1 MSLMTGGQVLVP
13 NYVCR
18 KGEDLVAIIGDLES
32 SSTYMISQLIGLYHY
47 PQISYGAMDPIFTD
61 RVQFPHVYRTVPN
74 QNYQHRA
81 VVQLLRHFA
90 WTWVGIL
97 SADDDSSERG
107 SRDLKN
113 LILSSGGCVEFMY
126 TVSDNRQ
133 RENVEEKM
141 MLSSA
146 RVVIVNSD
154 VHSSSS
160 VILHLS
166 IMKSGKVWIF
176 LSGLTYFQ
184 LSEVAYI
191 PEVLNGSLTF
201 LLHKGDIPGLREF
214 IYNYTPYGHKED
226 YLLKDVWIGLFGCYP
241 VLANINR
248 AIPALDPCS
257 GDETLESV
265 SLHLYDVVNFR
276 IVHSIYTAVYIVA
289 NSLHEMLMDKSHG
302 IIMEPSIPERP
313 LQPWKLNGYLKRLHF
328 TSGSGDDIY
337 FSKDGEITRDLD
349 IQNWLIKSVDYTDK
363 TSINVED
370 VQAIDVGTYN
380 LSAPEDQRLVINDSH
395 ISWHHSFTQLPRS
408 SCSETCE
415 PGYRKRTESF
425 HICCYSCVVCSEGE
439 ISNTSDADECVKC
452 PEDHYSNEMRT
463 SCLLKTIEF
472 LSYDDGLGMCLALL
486 SIILCMMTCAVLGI
500 FWKYHQTPVVK
511 ANNQKIS
518 YVLLVSLLFS
528 FLCSLLFIGRPMAVT
543 CLLRQSVFGIF
554 FTVSVSCV
562 LAKSF
567 LVVLAFKATRPGSK
581 LKDWVGSGVSISVVV
596 LCSVGQLIISMVW
609 LISSPPFPD
618 YDLQSDSKKMILR
631 CNEGSAVAFY
641 ILIGYMGLLSLFS
654 FLVAFLVRKL
664 PASYNEAQLITF
676 SMLLVCSVW
685 ISFIPAYLSTKGK
698 YMVAVEVFAILTS
711 SAGLLGCIF
720 IPKCYIILVT
730 PEMNTRQR
738 LIGKP

>member
-1 MSLMTGGQVLVP
+1 
-13 NYVCR
+13 
-18 KGEDLVAIIGDLES
+18 
-32 SSTYMISQLIGLYHY
+32 
-47 PQISYGAMDPIFTD
+47 MDPIFTD

-81 VVQLLRHFA
+81 VVQLLRHFG
-90 WTWVGIL
+90 WNWVGIL

-126 TVSDNRQ
+126 TVSDKRQ
-133 RENVEEKM
+133 RENVEEKIQSS
-141 MLSSA
+141 LSK
-146 RVVIVNSD
+146 VVIVNSD
-154 VHSSSS
+154 VYFTSS
-160 VILHLS
+160 VILHLCV
-166 IMKSGKVWIF
+166 MKCGKVWIF

-184 LSEVAYI
+184 LSEVVYTS
-191 PEVLNGSLTF
+191 EVLNGSLTF
-201 LLHKGDIPGLREF
+201 LLHKGNIPGLREF
-214 IYNYTPYGHKED
+214 IYNVTPYGHKED
-226 YLLKDVWIGLFGCYP
+226 SLLKDVWIDLFGCYP
-241 VLANINR
+241 LLANINGTV
-248 AIPALDPCS
+248 PALDLCS

-289 NSLHEMLMDKSHG
+289 YSLHEMLMDKSHG
-302 IIMEPSIPERP
+302 IIMDPSIPERP
-313 LQPWKLNGYLKRLHF
+313 LQPWKLNRYLKRLHF
-328 TSGSGDDIY
+328 SSGSGDDIY
-337 FSKDGEITRDLD
+337 FNEEGEVPRDLD
-349 IQNWLIKSVDYTDK
+349 LQNWFIKSSDSTEENRI
-363 TSINVED
+363 TLED
-370 VQAIDVGTYN
+370 AQAVDVGTYN

-395 ISWHHSFTQLPRS
+395 ISWHQSFTGIPRS
-408 SCSETCE
+408 SCSESCE

-463 SCLLKTIEF
+463 SCLLKTTEF

-738 LIGKP
+738 LIGKQ

>member
-1 MSLMTGGQVLVP
+1 MFFQCHHLEMTRKYSLGLGYNKQVVWL
-13 NYVCR
+13 
-18 KGEDLVAIIGDLES
+18 
-32 SSTYMISQLIGLYHY
+32 
-47 PQISYGAMDPIFTD
+47 
-61 RVQFPHVYRTVPN
+61 
-74 QNYQHRA
+74 
-81 VVQLLRHFA
+81 
-90 WTWVGIL
+90 
-97 SADDDSSERG
+97 
-107 SRDLKN
+107 
-113 LILSSGGCVEFMY
+113 
-126 TVSDNRQ
+126 NR
-133 RENVEEKM
+133 
-141 MLSSA
+141 
-146 RVVIVNSD
+146 
-154 VHSSSS
+154 
-160 VILHLS
+160 
-166 IMKSGKVWIF
+166 
-176 LSGLTYFQ
+176 
-184 LSEVAYI
+184 
-191 PEVLNGSLTF
+191 
-201 LLHKGDIPGLREF
+201 
-214 IYNYTPYGHKED
+214 
-226 YLLKDVWIGLFGCYP
+226 
-241 VLANINR
+241 
-248 AIPALDPCS
+248 
-257 GDETLESV
+257 
-265 SLHLYDVVNFR
+265 
-276 IVHSIYTAVYIVA
+276 
-289 NSLHEMLMDKSHG
+289 
-302 IIMEPSIPERP
+302 
-313 LQPWKLNGYLKRLHF
+313 YLKRLHF

-337 FSKDGEITRDLD
+337 FNKDGEVPRDLQL
-349 IQNWLIKSVDYTDK
+349 QNWFILSSDWREEIPT
-363 TSINVED
+363 TVED
-370 VQAIDVGTYN
+370 AQALAVDVGTYN
-380 LSAPEDQRLVINDSH
+380 LSAPEDQRLVINDSQ
-395 ISWHHSFTQLPRS
+395 ISWHQSFTGVPRS
-408 SCSETCE
+408 SCSESCE

-463 SCLLKTIEF
+463 SCLLKTTEF

-567 LVVLAFKATRPGSK
+567 LVVLAFKATKPGSK

-596 LCSVGQLIISMVW
+596 LCSVGQIIISMVW

-738 LIGKP
+738 LIGKQ

>member
-1 MSLMTGGQVLVP
+1 MVMETLLQAIRLHPHMKGVTIGKQTHLNAAFADVL
-13 NYVCR
+13 
-18 KGEDLVAIIGDLES
+18 L
-32 SSTYMISQLIGLYHY
+32 
-47 PQISYGAMDPIFTD
+47 
-61 RVQFPHVYRTVPN
+61 
-74 QNYQHRA
+74 
-81 VVQLLRHFA
+81 
-90 WTWVGIL
+90 
-97 SADDDSSERG
+97 
-107 SRDLKN
+107 
-113 LILSSGGCVEFMY
+113 LILSDPKIIQLFANFGLLSNFKP
-126 TVSDNRQ
+126 NR
-133 RENVEEKM
+133 
-141 MLSSA
+141 
-146 RVVIVNSD
+146 
-154 VHSSSS
+154 
-160 VILHLS
+160 
-166 IMKSGKVWIF
+166 
-176 LSGLTYFQ
+176 
-184 LSEVAYI
+184 
-191 PEVLNGSLTF
+191 
-201 LLHKGDIPGLREF
+201 
-214 IYNYTPYGHKED
+214 
-226 YLLKDVWIGLFGCYP
+226 
-241 VLANINR
+241 
-248 AIPALDPCS
+248 
-257 GDETLESV
+257 
-265 SLHLYDVVNFR
+265 
-276 IVHSIYTAVYIVA
+276 
-289 NSLHEMLMDKSHG
+289 
-302 IIMEPSIPERP
+302 
-313 LQPWKLNGYLKRLHF
+313 YLKRLHF
-328 TSGSGDDIY
+328 TSGSGDNIY
-337 FSKDGEITRDLD
+337 FNEDGEVTKLLEL
-349 IQNWLIKSVDYTDK
+349 QNWLIKSSYSTEDTY
-363 TSINVED
+363 NALQD

-380 LSAPEDQRLVINDSH
+380 LSAPEDQRLVINDSQ
-395 ISWHHSFTQLPRS
+395 ISWHQSFTGIPRS
-408 SCSETCE
+408 SCSESCE

-463 SCLLKTIEF
+463 SCLLKATEF

-567 LVVLAFKATRPGSK
+567 LVVLAFKATKPGSK

-641 ILIGYMGLLSLFS
+641 ILIGYMGLLSLFG
-654 FLVAFLVRKL
+654 FIVAFLVRKL

-720 IPKCYIILVT
+720 LPKCYIILVT

-738 LIGKP
+738 LIGKQ